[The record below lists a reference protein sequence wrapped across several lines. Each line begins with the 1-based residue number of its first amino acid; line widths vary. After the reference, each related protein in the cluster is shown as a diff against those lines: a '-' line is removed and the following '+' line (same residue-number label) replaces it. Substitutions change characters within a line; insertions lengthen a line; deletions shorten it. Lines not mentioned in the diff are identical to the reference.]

1 MAGTRGRSRK
11 TNDAP
16 TPRRS
21 LRKRETHEEAQD
33 GLPEAVREMLQ
44 EERAAK
50 RAADEEDKKPL
61 KKRKTAHAQRNSS
74 PALEPPAVQPV
85 AKSRPA
91 AVRPPKPA
99 PPSLPPALLP
109 YEPPPR
115 NVPSHPPARVV
126 QTVEDSEESDDE
138 SDMEWE
144 DALGNGGE
152 SEDQDATKAAP
163 DIGDVSITI
172 GGNKSEEVSA
182 RKKVRRRAI
191 TSVDR
196 KRRLDIHKMHVLC
209 LFYHVHRRNAWCNDA
224 RVQSALRRLVDP
236 KTLTNLVPNPDLT
249 QYSASKRFVDAL
261 NDLKIMWSKRFKA
274 TAQGMSKP
282 KWQEPGAEVRPF
294 SDFDELDS
302 PMDKDDFRTAA
313 RTLQGSCDVGG
324 QLFCALLRGIG
335 IETRLVCSLQELP
348 FASAAQPS
356 TPQKPNQ
363 PAKTITVDPYNK
375 IQAKSPAPA
384 RNKKLS
390 RLERIMGE
398 RHPVLNKAGTGP
410 KKMKAFHSPYP
421 VYWVEAF
428 NSAHQKWVP
437 IDPLST
443 FTINAPEK
451 LEPPFSHVQNSL
463 TYAIAF
469 EDDYTAHDVTRR
481 YAKAYNAKTL
491 KFRVETT
498 SRGPQ
503 WWTRATKY
511 FARPVPLPR
520 DTTEETVLAR
530 KAAAEG
536 IPKNVQDFK
545 NHPVYVLERH
555 LRHNEV
561 IHPPDVVGKVNV
573 GSSMNPRMEPIYRR
587 KNVHTVR
594 SADKWYRMGRDV
606 LPGEQ
611 PLKHAKPKKGR
622 LPSIG
627 PDEQPEA
634 QGEEVGAALYADF
647 QTEVYIPPPVVRGR
661 VPRNVYG
668 NLDLYVPSM
677 CPPGGV
683 HIRHKLAS
691 KAARI
696 LQVDCADAVT
706 GFKFKGR
713 HGTAIVQ
720 GVVVAQEHGD
730 AVHATI
736 EGMEYMQEQAE
747 IDARRAESLRL
758 WRRFFLGLRIA
769 QRVNAIEIDGQR
781 GDVVDVQASI
791 NYEEQRRQAD
801 EMAGGF
807 LPEDSAYVEPSRP
820 PKTDIDFGGGIVTEH
835 VDIDGDDDGGDDDGE
850 YKDDNDADAN
860 ENDNPPSK
868 EGGGFLPPTA
878 SDKAD
883 SDNDSDFNLQGP
895 HLLNRQESF
904 GSTILESQE
913 LRPRRRSSLNDS
925 PYVSSLASSPRHKDR
940 PGDDEDEESEESEW
954 EDPAAFTFLD
964 SNTTTATAAAATA
977 TSALPARTTAQPED
991 DANPAQDIPP
1001 SALSPSETQ
1010 LRLFTEPNI
1019 DIDIDNDNNAAA
1031 IQPTPQPGIHISPV
1045 RDLEQ
1050 EVGPGREDV
1059 SALSSPSP
1067 SQTGSLLLED
1077 PEDEDAEPDWLVDVT

>member
-21 LRKRETHEEAQD
+21 LRKRDTQEEEQD
-33 GLPEAVREMLQ
+33 GLPEAVREMLH

-50 RAADEEDKKPL
+50 RAADGQDKKPL
-61 KKRKTAHAQRNSS
+61 KKRKTAHTQRSSS
-74 PALEPPAVQPV
+74 PAMQPEAVETVVQPE
-85 AKSRPA
+85 
-91 AVRPPKPA
+91 PKPA
-99 PPSLPPALLP
+99 SRSLPPALLP

-115 NVPSHPPARVV
+115 NAPSQPPARVR
-126 QTVEDSEESDDE
+126 QTVEDSDESDDD
-138 SDMEWE
+138 SDVEWE
-144 DALGNGGE
+144 DALGDGND
-152 SEDQDATKAAP
+152 SEEDGASKAAP
-163 DIGDVSITI
+163 EIGDVSITI
-172 GGNKSEEVSA
+172 GGTKSEDVSSS
-182 RKKVRRRAI
+182 RKVRRRAI

-209 LFYHVHRRNAWCNDA
+209 LLYHVHRRNAWCNDA
-224 RVQSALRRLVDP
+224 RVQSALRKLVEP
-236 KTLTNLVPNPDLT
+236 KTLSNLVPNPDLT

-282 KWQEPGAEVRPF
+282 KWAEPGAEVRPF
-294 SDFDELDS
+294 SDFDELDN

-356 TPQKPNQ
+356 TPSKPSQ

-375 IQAKSPAPA
+375 SPAKSPAPA

-390 RLERIMGE
+390 RLERVMGE

-410 KKMKAFHSPYP
+410 KKMKAFHTPYP
-421 VYWVEAF
+421 VYWVEAY

-451 LEPPFSHVQNSL
+451 LEPPFSHMQNSL

-491 KFRVETT
+491 KFRVEST
-498 SRGPQ
+498 SRGLQ
-503 WWTRATKY
+503 WWTRATKC
-511 FARPVPLPR
+511 FARATPLHR

-530 KAAAEG
+530 KVAAEG

-545 NHPVYVLERH
+545 NHPVYVLKRH
-555 LRHNEV
+555 LKHNEV

-587 KNVHTVR
+587 QNVHTVR

-627 PDEQPEA
+627 PDDVAED
-634 QGEEVGAALYADF
+634 QGEEVGAALYAEF
-647 QTEVYIPPPVVRGR
+647 QTEVYVPPPVVRGR

-691 KAARI
+691 KAARM
-696 LQVDCADAVT
+696 LQVDYADAVT
-706 GFKFKGR
+706 GFNFKGR
-713 HGTAIVQ
+713 HGTAVVQ
-720 GVVVAQEHGD
+720 GVVVAQEYGD

-736 EGMEYMQEQAE
+736 DGMEYMQEQAE

-781 GDVVDVQASI
+781 GDVIDVQASI

-801 EMAGGF
+801 ETAGGF
-807 LPEDSAYVEPSRP
+807 LPEDTAYVEPPRP
-820 PKTDIDFGGGIVTEH
+820 SKPDIDFGGGFVPDD
-835 VDIDGDDDGGDDDGE
+835 VDDEEDEGDT
-850 YKDDNDADAN
+850 N
-860 ENDNPPSK
+860 EAMQLVPPPSSS
-868 EGGGFLPPTA
+868 F
-878 SDKAD
+878 D
-883 SDNDSDFNLQGP
+883 LQDRS
-895 HLLNRQESF
+895 LNRQESF
-904 GSTILESQE
+904 GSAILESQE
-913 LRPRRRSSLNDS
+913 LRPRRRSSLDS
-925 PYVSSLASSPRHKDR
+925 PYMSSAASSPRHRTPNESDSE
-940 PGDDEDEESEESEW
+940 DDQSEW
-954 EDPAAFTFLD
+954 EDPAAFALLD
-964 SNTTTATAAAATA
+964 STTPTATTKLVRPGHNAAQPSSTTGEEDSGAGSFLPPTE
-977 TSALPARTTAQPED
+977 TSTDSALAPSQPQLRRNAAEDGGAGADAQV
-991 DANPAQDIPP
+991 
-1001 SALSPSETQ
+1001 SKPSEGERQ
-1010 LRLFTEPNI
+1010 A
-1019 DIDIDNDNNAAA
+1019 DDHDDDNNNGDMHMSA
-1031 IQPTPQPGIHISPV
+1031 PS
-1045 RDLEQ
+1045 RS
-1050 EVGPGREDV
+1050 V
-1059 SALSSPSP
+1059 SDA
-1067 SQTGSLLLED
+1067 GSLPLED
-1077 PEDEDAEPDWLVDVT
+1077 PEDEDADPDWLVDVT

>member
-21 LRKRETHEEAQD
+21 LRKRDTQEEEQD
-33 GLPEAVREMLQ
+33 GLPEAVREMLH

-50 RAADEEDKKPL
+50 RAAEDQDKKPL
-61 KKRKTAHAQRNSS
+61 KKRRTAHIQRSSS
-74 PALEPPAVQPV
+74 PPLQLQPV
-85 AKSRPA
+85 EAEAKPEPA
-91 AVRPPKPA
+91 DVRPSTPA
-99 PPSLPPALLP
+99 PQSLPPALLP

-115 NVPSHPPARVV
+115 NAPSHPPARVR
-126 QTVEDSEESDDE
+126 QTVEDSEESDDD

-144 DALGNGGE
+144 DALGDVGD
-152 SEDQDATKAAP
+152 SEDDSKATP
-163 DIGDVSITI
+163 EIGDVSITI
-172 GGNKSEEVSA
+172 GGTKSEEVSTK
-182 RKKVRRRAI
+182 KKVRRRAI

-196 KRRLDIHKMHVLC
+196 KRRLDIHKMHILC
-209 LFYHVHRRNAWCNDA
+209 LLYHVHRRNAWCNDA
-224 RVQSALRRLVDP
+224 RVQSALRKLVEP
-236 KTLTNLVPNPDLT
+236 KTLNSLVPDPDLT

-261 NDLKIMWSKRFKA
+261 NNLKIMWSKRFKA
-274 TAQGMSKP
+274 TALGMSKP
-282 KWQEPGAEVRPF
+282 KWAEPGAEVRPF
-294 SDFDELDS
+294 SDFDELDN

-324 QLFCALLRGIG
+324 QLFCALLRGVG
-335 IETRLVCSLQELP
+335 IEARLVCSLQELP

-356 TPQKPNQ
+356 TPQKPSQ
-363 PAKTITVDPYNK
+363 AAKTITIDPYNK
-375 IQAKSPAPA
+375 SLAKSPAPA

-390 RLERIMGE
+390 RLERVMGE

-410 KKMKAFHSPYP
+410 KKMKAFHMPYP
-421 VYWVEAF
+421 VYWVEAY

-451 LEPPFSHVQNSL
+451 LEPPFSHTQNSL

-491 KFRVETT
+491 KFRVESTP
-498 SRGPQ
+498 RGPQ

-511 FARPVPLPR
+511 FARPTPLHR
-520 DTTEETVLAR
+520 DMTEETLLAR

-555 LRHNEV
+555 LKHNEV

-627 PDEQPEA
+627 PDERLED
-634 QGEEVGAALYADF
+634 QGEEVGAALYAEF
-647 QTEVYIPPPVVRGR
+647 QTEIYVPPPVVRGR

-696 LQVDCADAVT
+696 LQVDYADAVT
-706 GFKFKGR
+706 GFNFKGR
-713 HGTAIVQ
+713 HGTAIIQ
-720 GVVVAQEHGD
+720 GVVVAQEYGD
-730 AVHATI
+730 AVYATI

-758 WRRFFLGLRIA
+758 WRRFYLGLRIA

-781 GDVVDVQASI
+781 GDVIDVQASI
-791 NYEEQRRQAD
+791 IYEEQRRQAD

-807 LPEDSAYVEPSRP
+807 LPEDTAYVEPPRP
-820 PKTDIDFGGGIVTEH
+820 PKPNIDFGGGFIP
-835 VDIDGDDDGGDDDGE
+835 DDA
-850 YKDDNDADAN
+850 DNDEENEHDAN
-860 ENDNPPSK
+860 VEPV
-868 EGGGFLPPTA
+868 EGGGFLPPTP
-878 SDKAD
+878 SHNNENNSETSFD
-883 SDNDSDFNLQGP
+883 LQDRS
-895 HLLNRQESF
+895 LNRQESF
-904 GSTILESQE
+904 GSAILESQE
-913 LRPRRRSSLNDS
+913 LRPRRRSSFNS
-925 PYVSSLASSPRHKDR
+925 PYMSSAASSPQDR
-940 PGDDEDEESEESEW
+940 KNVDDSDDDDESEW
-954 EDPAAFTFLD
+954 EDPAAFALLD
-964 SNTTTATAAAATA
+964 STTPPAASNDLALPDRIAAQPGPNTSTAGGHTGRGPFLPPAATA
-977 TSALPARTTAQPED
+977 TVAAADSALRPSEYQLHRNAQAERVPDIQTVQPEIRVPGAEGGEGQGEGD
-991 DANPAQDIPP
+991 GDVHMS
-1001 SALSPSETQ
+1001 SASSPSET
-1010 LRLFTEPNI
+1010 
-1019 DIDIDNDNNAAA
+1019 
-1031 IQPTPQPGIHISPV
+1031 
-1045 RDLEQ
+1045 
-1050 EVGPGREDV
+1050 
-1059 SALSSPSP
+1059 
-1067 SQTGSLLLED
+1067 GSLPLED
-1077 PEDEDAEPDWLVDVT
+1077 PEDEDADPDWLVDAT

>member
-1 MAGTRGRSRK
+1 MAGTRSRLRK

-21 LRKRETHEEAQD
+21 LRKRDTQEEEQD
-33 GLPEAVREMLQ
+33 GLPEAVREMLH

-50 RAADEEDKKPL
+50 RAADDQDKKPL
-61 KKRKTAHAQRNSS
+61 KKRKTAHSQRSSS
-74 PALEPPAVQPV
+74 PVLPPQADETVIKPEPVV
-85 AKSRPA
+85 
-91 AVRPPKPA
+91 VRPSKPA

-115 NVPSHPPARVV
+115 NAPSHPPARVR
-126 QTVEDSEESDDE
+126 QTVEDSEESDDD

-144 DALGNGGE
+144 DALGDGGD
-152 SEDQDATKAAP
+152 SEEEAGSTAAP
-163 DIGDVSITI
+163 IGDVSITI
-172 GGNKSEEVSA
+172 GGTKSEEVST
-182 RKKVRRRAI
+182 KKKLRRRAI

-209 LFYHVHRRNAWCNDA
+209 LLYHVHRRNAWCNDA
-224 RVQSALRRLVDP
+224 RVQSALRKLVEP

-261 NDLKIMWSKRFKA
+261 NELKIMWSKRFKA

-282 KWQEPGAEVRPF
+282 KWADPGAEVRPF

-302 PMDKDDFRTAA
+302 PMDKDDFRAAA
-313 RTLQGSCDVGG
+313 RALQGSCDVGG

-356 TPQKPNQ
+356 TPQKPGH
-363 PAKTITVDPYNK
+363 AVKTVTIDPYK
-375 IQAKSPAPA
+375 KSPAKSPAPA

-390 RLERIMGE
+390 RLERVMGE

-410 KKMKAFHSPYP
+410 KKTKAYHTLYP

-469 EDDYTAHDVTRR
+469 EEDYTAHDVTRR

-491 KFRVETT
+491 KFRVESTP
-498 SRGPQ
+498 RGPQ
-503 WWTRATKY
+503 WWTRSTKY
-511 FARPVPLPR
+511 FARPIPLPR
-520 DTTEETVLAR
+520 DSAEETVLAR
-530 KAAAEG
+530 KVAAEG

-555 LRHNEV
+555 LKHNEV

-606 LPGEQ
+606 LAGEQ

-627 PDEQPEA
+627 PDERAED
-634 QGEEVGAALYADF
+634 QGEEVGAALYAEF
-647 QTEVYIPPPVVRGR
+647 QTEIYIPPPVVRGR

-677 CPPGGV
+677 CPPGGI

-696 LQVDCADAVT
+696 LQIDWADAVT
-706 GFKFKGR
+706 GFNFKGR
-713 HGTAIVQ
+713 HGTAVVQ
-720 GVVVAQEHGD
+720 GVVVAQEYGD

-736 EGMEYMQEQAE
+736 EGMENMQEQAE
-747 IDARRAESLRL
+747 IDAKRAESLRL

-781 GDVVDVQASI
+781 GDVIDVQASI

-807 LPEDSAYVEPSRP
+807 LPEDSAYVEPPRA
-820 PKTDIDFGGGIVTEH
+820 PKPDIDFGGGFVRDD
-835 VDIDGDDDGGDDDGE
+835 VDEEPNEEEVDS
-850 YKDDNDADAN
+850 NDQDAG
-860 ENDNPPSK
+860 
-868 EGGGFLPPTA
+868 GGGFLP
-878 SDKAD
+878 
-883 SDNDSDFNLQGP
+883 DNDNDNDANNSNHSDTSFDLHP
-895 HLLNRQESF
+895 TSLNRQESF

-913 LRPRRRSSLNDS
+913 LRPRRPSSPDV
-925 PYVSSLASSPRHKDR
+925 PYVSSSAASSPRRHKTHHDE
-940 PGDDEDEESEESEW
+940 DDESDESEW
-954 EDPAAFTFLD
+954 EDPAAFALLD
-964 SNTTTATAAAATA
+964 GPAAETQLQGEIAPSEEAQLRRRADADAAAVADVQVVRPKVRVP
-977 TSALPARTTAQPED
+977 SEGEED
-991 DANPAQDIPP
+991 LERDA
-1001 SALSPSETQ
+1001 SSPSEM
-1010 LRLFTEPNI
+1010 
-1019 DIDIDNDNNAAA
+1019 
-1031 IQPTPQPGIHISPV
+1031 
-1045 RDLEQ
+1045 
-1050 EVGPGREDV
+1050 
-1059 SALSSPSP
+1059 
-1067 SQTGSLLLED
+1067 GSLPLED

>member
-1 MAGTRGRSRK
+1 MAGTRGRLRK
-11 TNDAP
+11 TTDAP

-21 LRKRETHEEAQD
+21 LRKRDTHEEEQD
-33 GLPEAVREMLQ
+33 GLPDVLREMLH
-44 EERAAK
+44 EERVGK
-50 RAADEEDKKPL
+50 RAAEEQDKKPL
-61 KKRKTAHAQRNSS
+61 KKRKTAHAPKASS
-74 PALEPPAVQPV
+74 PAPPVQAAQPPVKPAVPPATATVT
-85 AKSRPA
+85 ART
-91 AVRPPKPA
+91 PKPT
-99 PPSLPPALLP
+99 PSLPPALLP
-109 YEPPPR
+109 YEPPTQHSA
-115 NVPSHPPARVV
+115 PSHQPTRVL
-126 QTVEDSEESDDE
+126 QTVEDSDESDDDN
-138 SDMEWE
+138 DMEWE
-144 DALGNGGE
+144 DALGDGGDSD
-152 SEDQDATKAAP
+152 SEGETKAAP
-163 DIGDVSITI
+163 EIGDVSITI
-172 GGNKSEEVSA
+172 GGKKSEEVST

-209 LFYHVHRRNAWCNDA
+209 LLYHVHRRNAWCNDP
-224 RVQSALRRLVDP
+224 RVQSALRKLVDP
-236 KTLTNLVPNPDLT
+236 KILTNLVPNPDLT
-249 QYSASKRFVDAL
+249 QYSASRRFVDAL

-282 KWQEPGAEVRPF
+282 KWAEPGAEVRPF
-294 SDFDELDS
+294 SDFDELDN

-356 TPQKPNQ
+356 TPQKPSH
-363 PAKTITVDPYNK
+363 PAKTITMDPYHK
-375 IQAKSPAPA
+375 SPAKSPAPA

-398 RHPVLNKAGTGP
+398 RHPVLNKAGTAP
-410 KKMKAFHSPYP
+410 KKLKAFHTPYP

-428 NSAHQKWVP
+428 NAAHQKWVP

-451 LEPPFSHVQNSL
+451 LEPPFSYMQNSL
-463 TYAIAF
+463 TYAMAF

-491 KFRVETT
+491 KFRVEST

-503 WWTRATKY
+503 WWTRTIKY
-511 FARPVPLPR
+511 YTRPSPLPR
-520 DTTEETVLAR
+520 DASEETTLAR
-530 KAAAEG
+530 KVAAEG

-545 NHPVYVLERH
+545 NHPIYVLERH
-555 LRHNEV
+555 LKHNEV
-561 IHPPDVVGKVNV
+561 IHPLDVVGKVNV

-627 PDEQPEA
+627 PDDRVEDA
-634 QGEEVGAALYADF
+634 GEEVGAALYAEF

-696 LQVDCADAVT
+696 LQVDYADAVT
-706 GFKFKGR
+706 GFNFKGR
-713 HGTAIVQ
+713 HGTAVVQ
-720 GVVVAQEHGD
+720 GVVVAEEYGE
-730 AVHATI
+730 AVQAAI
-736 EGMEYMQEQAE
+736 GGMEYMQIQAE
-747 IDARRAESLRL
+747 EDARRAESLRL
-758 WRRFFLGLRIA
+758 WRRFYLGVRIA

-781 GDVVDVQASI
+781 GDVIDVQASI
-791 NYEEQRRQAD
+791 NHAEQRRQAD

-807 LPEDSAYVEPSRP
+807 LPEDTAYVEPSRP
-820 PKTDIDFGGGIVTEH
+820 AKPDLDFGGGFVPDEGDEGDEDAED
-835 VDIDGDDDGGDDDGE
+835 VEVAEEDDQNNADGNNDDDYG
-850 YKDDNDADAN
+850 
-860 ENDNPPSK
+860 
-868 EGGGFLPPTA
+868 GGGFLPDA
-878 SDKAD
+878 
-883 SDNDSDFNLQGP
+883 NEDSDFELGGP
-895 HLLNRQESF
+895 SLNRQESF
-904 GSTILESQE
+904 GSVILESQE
-913 LRPRRRSSLNDS
+913 LRPRRRSSFGEPYISSDADS
-925 PYVSSLASSPRHKDR
+925 AGHLKRATSGS
-940 PGDDEDEESEESEW
+940 EDEESEW
-954 EDPAAFTFLD
+954 EDPAGFEKLRQTLDLPERAAASTNDDADTSGGFFLPP
-964 SNTTTATAAAATA
+964 TAADTDAAMRDAIAPSEAQLQRAATR
-977 TSALPARTTAQPED
+977 TSDTQTINPEVKIVPTED
-991 DANPAQDIPP
+991 EQHVDE
-1001 SALSPSETQ
+1001 SAP
-1010 LRLFTEPNI
+1010 
-1019 DIDIDNDNNAAA
+1019 
-1031 IQPTPQPGIHISPV
+1031 
-1045 RDLEQ
+1045 
-1050 EVGPGREDV
+1050 
-1059 SALSSPSP
+1059 
-1067 SQTGSLLLED
+1067 TGSLKSEVSDAGSLMLED
-1077 PEDEDAEPDWLVDVT
+1077 PEDEDADPDWLVDAT

>member
-1 MAGTRGRSRK
+1 
-11 TNDAP
+11 
-16 TPRRS
+16 
-21 LRKRETHEEAQD
+21 
-33 GLPEAVREMLQ
+33 MLH

-50 RAADEEDKKPL
+50 RAADAEDKKPL
-61 KKRKTAHAQRNSS
+61 KKRKTAHAQRTSS
-74 PALEPPAVQPV
+74 PAPEPQPV
-85 AKSRPA
+85 EPEAKPAPARPS
-91 AVRPPKPA
+91 KPA
-99 PPSLPPALLP
+99 PPTLPPALLP
-109 YEPPPR
+109 YEPPT
-115 NVPSHPPARVV
+115 NNAPSHQPNRVR
-126 QTVEDSEESDDE
+126 QTIEDSDESDDD

-144 DALGNGGE
+144 DALGEGGDSE
-152 SEDQDATKAAP
+152 SESEARPPPQ
-163 DIGDVSITI
+163 IGDVSITI
-172 GGNKSEEVSA
+172 GGKKSEEVSA
-182 RKKVRRRAI
+182 KKKARRRAI

-209 LFYHVHRRNAWCNDA
+209 LLYHVHRRNAWCNDA
-224 RVQSALRRLVDP
+224 RVQSALRKLVEP
-236 KTLTNLVPNPDLT
+236 KVLMSLVPNPDLT
-249 QYSASKRFVDAL
+249 QYSASKRFVGAL

-282 KWQEPGAEVRPF
+282 KWAEPGTEVRPF
-294 SDFDELDS
+294 SDFDELDN

-356 TPQKPNQ
+356 TPQKPTHT
-363 PAKTITVDPYNK
+363 AKTITVDPYNK
-375 IQAKSPAPA
+375 SPAKSPAPA

-410 KKMKAFHSPYP
+410 KKLKAFQTAYP

-451 LEPPFSHVQNSL
+451 LEPPFSYMQNSL

-491 KFRVETT
+491 KFRVEST

-503 WWTRATKY
+503 WWTRTLKY
-511 FARPVPLPR
+511 FTRPSPLPR
-520 DTTEETVLAR
+520 DTTESTTLAR
-530 KAAAEG
+530 KVAAEG

-555 LRHNEV
+555 LKHNEV
-561 IHPPDVVGKVNV
+561 IHPLDVVGKVNV

-606 LPGEQ
+606 LAGEQ

-627 PDEQPEA
+627 PDERIEDA
-634 QGEEVGAALYADF
+634 SEEVGAALYAEF
-647 QTEVYIPPPVVRGR
+647 QTEVYVPPPVVRGK

-683 HIRHKLAS
+683 HVRHKLAS
-691 KAARI
+691 KAARL
-696 LQVDCADAVT
+696 LQIDYADAVT
-706 GFKFKGR
+706 GFNFKGR
-713 HGTAIVQ
+713 HGTAVIQ
-720 GVVVAQEHGD
+720 GCVVAAEYAD
-730 AVHATI
+730 AVTATI
-736 EGMEYMQEQAE
+736 EGFEYMQVQAE
-747 IDARRAESLRL
+747 LDARTTESLRL
-758 WRRFFLGLRIA
+758 WRRFYLGLRIA

-781 GDVVDVQASI
+781 GDVVDVQKSI
-791 NYEEQRRQAD
+791 DYEEQRRQAD

-807 LPEDSAYVEPSRP
+807 LPEDTAYVEPSRP
-820 PKTDIDFGGGIVTEH
+820 AKPDIDFGGGFVPDDDDEAEG
-835 VDIDGDDDGGDDDGE
+835 DGDGGTREREDEDMD
-850 YKDDNDADAN
+850 
-860 ENDNPPSK
+860 
-868 EGGGFLPPTA
+868 GGFLP
-878 SDKAD
+878 AD
-883 SDNDSDFNLQGP
+883 DHQDSDFDLAGP
-895 HLLNRQESF
+895 SLNRQESF
-904 GSTILESQE
+904 GSVILESQE
-913 LRPRRRSSLNDS
+913 LRPRRRSSFGE
-925 PYVSSLASSPRHKDR
+925 PYVSSDASSPRHDR
-940 PGDDEDEESEESEW
+940 TDEDDEDDESEW
-954 EDPAAFTFLD
+954 EDPAGFDTLDHGRVELPERAVAQHDVEGGDTGGGFFLPP
-964 SNTTTATAAAATA
+964 TAKDTDAAMHD
-977 TSALPARTTAQPED
+977 ALVPSEEELRRKAEDDGVPDVQVVQPEVRVEATGEE
-991 DANPAQDIPP
+991 ANGGNGPP
-1001 SALSPSETQ
+1001 
-1010 LRLFTEPNI
+1010 
-1019 DIDIDNDNNAAA
+1019 
-1031 IQPTPQPGIHISPV
+1031 
-1045 RDLEQ
+1045 
-1050 EVGPGREDV
+1050 
-1059 SALSSPSP
+1059 LSSLKSEI
-1067 SQTGSLLLED
+1067 SDTGSLLLED
-1077 PEDEDAEPDWLVDVT
+1077 PDDEDAEPDWLVDAT